1 MKTYKERLE
10 YLGYLEAEANRIEA
24 QKWHRLRDL
33 VLCIQKRRKIDS
45 VEFSDKT
52 NFPEYYSHYSQDTSP
67 ILAVRVTKTSVIKMD
82 AEFDTPAWYNN
93 DGLNLEVRVA
103 DGNGDEFF
111 DPFADGEIADNIVPF
126 LAKYLEISLEEKN

>member
-1 MKTYKERLE
+1 
-10 YLGYLEAEANRIEA
+10 
-24 QKWHRLRDL
+24 
-33 VLCIQKRRKIDS
+33 
-45 VEFSDKT
+45 
-52 NFPEYYSHYSQDTSP
+52 
-67 ILAVRVTKTSVIKMD
+67 MD

-126 LAKYLEISLEEKN
+126 LAKYLGISSVRLRLVL